1 MIMIMMRMTMTM
13 TMIVVMSC
21 GNSTSYVLTESP
33 STSQKAFCHCLYFSF
48 QLQEISSSGPV
59 CYPQRTYYFRNA
71 GRLACFAFELP
82 VFYTPSELTNISPG
96 QQVELRNFF
105 LLQSSPLYSRRYWK
119 DKTLWQLKRKKNRGR
134 GRIPTAYRSSFSKQ
148 GRVHLGVIGMDL
160 SFNQFFEQRLK
171 IWRAAGDIRPSRV
184 TGRPETN
191 CEGFW
196 EQI

>member
-1 MIMIMMRMTMTM
+1 MTM

-21 GNSTSYVLTESP
+21 GNSTSYVLMER
-33 STSQKAFCHCLYFSF
+33 TSIKFVLLPFVFSF

-82 VFYTPSELTNISPG
+82 VFYAPSELTNISPG

-119 DKTLWQLKRKKNRGR
+119 DKTLLQLKRKKNRGR

-171 IWRAAGDIRPSRV
+171 IWRAAGDIRPSCV
-184 TGRPETN
+184 TNRPETN
-191 CEGFW
+191 SEGFW